1 MQVTVENTTGLKHR
15 LTVELPKEE
24 LNRKIE
30 ERLSGLKN
38 QASIEGFRPGKAPLD
53 VVRSKFG
60 PRVEEEVFS
69 EAVKQSLQHALE
81 REQLE
86 PVAEPVVELDDA
98 PEATFLRYHAT
109 FEVMPRLDI
118 QPIENIK
125 LERPVVE
132 VAAAD
137 VDSLIENLR
146 TQRTQWKPSGGAA
159 RAGDRVTL
167 DYNGTVNGQGFP
179 GSVAQG
185 MSVVIGEGSL
195 LPGLEEQLVG
205 MVAGGVTD
213 IQAKIPETFPVAE
226 FRGKTANFSVRILQ
240 VEAPELPDLDE
251 KFFRSFGVHE
261 GGLQVFRDMVKH
273 TMEFELKQKVV
284 STLKTRLLDQLLA
297 MHDVPVPETLL
308 KLEIE
313 RMKSL
318 EGQEQTEALS
328 DEAMEKQ
335 AKYRVAGGI
344 VFTCVA
350 RNLGISP
357 TSEKVR
363 EKIESLAEG
372 YENPDEVVA
381 WYYSSQEQL
390 AKAEAMVSEELLLE
404 YVLEH
409 GQVTDQPMS
418 FKEMMNG

>member
-24 LNRKIE
+24 LNRKIA
-30 ERLSGLKN
+30 ERLNGLKN

-81 REQLE
+81 REHLE
-86 PVAEPVVELDDA
+86 PVAEPVVELDDT

-146 TQRTQWKPSGGAA
+146 TQRTLWKPSGGAA
-159 RAGDRVTL
+159 RAGDRITL

-195 LPGLEEQLVG
+195 LPGLEEQLGG

-213 IQAKIPETFPVAE
+213 IQATIPEAFPVAE
-226 FRGKTANFSVRILQ
+226 FRGKTANFNVKVLQ
-240 VEAPELPDLDE
+240 VEAPALPDLDE

-261 GGLQVFRDMVKH
+261 GGLEVFRDMVKH
-273 TMEFELKQKVV
+273 TMELELNQKVV
-284 STLKTRLLDQLLA
+284 STLKARLLDQLLA
-297 MHDVPVPETLL
+297 MHDVPVPEALL
-308 KLEIE
+308 KLEIA

-318 EGQEQTEALS
+318 EGQEQTEAMS

-350 RNLGISP
+350 RKLGISP

-390 AKAEAMVSEELLLE
+390 AKAEAMVTEELLLE

-409 GQVTDQPMS
+409 GQVTEQPMS